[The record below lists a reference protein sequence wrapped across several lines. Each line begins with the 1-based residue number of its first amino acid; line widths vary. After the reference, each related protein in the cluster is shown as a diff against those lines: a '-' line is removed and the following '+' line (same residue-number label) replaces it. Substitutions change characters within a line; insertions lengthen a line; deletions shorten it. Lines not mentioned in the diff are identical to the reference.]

1 MTVLSFAFAEIIDRQ
16 RKFAVTTN
24 HKRGIVMQEKY
35 KAFIDGTDLQHH
47 VESDGFGVVVYP
59 SVDALTKH
67 IAHDTTECGIA
78 EIEIRFVRWAR
89 EPIAKY
95 K

>member
-1 MTVLSFAFAEIIDRQ
+1 
-16 RKFAVTTN
+16 
-24 HKRGIVMQEKY
+24 MQEKY

-47 VESDGFGVVVYP
+47 VESDGFGVVIYP
-59 SVDALTKH
+59 SVNALAEH

-89 EPIAKY
+89 EPVAEY

>member
-1 MTVLSFAFAEIIDRQ
+1 
-16 RKFAVTTN
+16 
-24 HKRGIVMQEKY
+24 MQEKY

-89 EPIAKY
+89 EPVAKY